1 MDTLTIVHVVLSL
14 LTIVVGFVVIVGM
27 VLRLQTDR
35 WAGPFLLGTAAT
47 SITGF
52 LFPFHGFTPA
62 IGLGIISVP
71 VLGLAILARYVGH
84 LKGSWRWIYV
94 ITVAAS
100 LYFNVFVLVVQL
112 FQKTSAL
119 KALAPTQSEPPFL
132 IAQMI
137 VLASFALLTLG
148 AALRFRPSLVYQG

>member
-62 IGLGIISVP
+62 IGLGIIYPPVP
-71 VLGLAILARYVGH
+71 RLSRMTGMI
-84 LKGSWRWIYV
+84 
-94 ITVAAS
+94 
-100 LYFNVFVLVVQL
+100 
-112 FQKTSAL
+112 
-119 KALAPTQSEPPFL
+119 PTRLRSDNPGEFPGGRADRRSQRPPVRCGNGPCRR
-132 IAQMI
+132 A
-137 VLASFALLTLG
+137 
-148 AALRFRPSLVYQG
+148 